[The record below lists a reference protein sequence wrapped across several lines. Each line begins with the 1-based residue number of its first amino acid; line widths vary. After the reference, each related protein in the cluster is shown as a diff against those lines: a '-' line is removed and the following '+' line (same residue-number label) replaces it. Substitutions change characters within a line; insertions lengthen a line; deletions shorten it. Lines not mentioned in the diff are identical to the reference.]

1 MNADVTQLLKQMK
14 TIFLHNKRIHIIKK
28 IGIIFLGFLCVFSLL
43 WFILSVRQ
51 LHESGKLVSDYN
63 LRRNSNYPHNITNVN
78 NIKTWMTFDYI
89 NFIFKLDPI
98 YLKNTLMITDSRYPN
113 IRIDH
118 YTRGHNQN
126 LLIFLQN
133 IQLAITNYHSNKK

>member
-1 MNADVTQLLKQMK
+1 MK
-14 TIFLHNKRIHIIKK
+14 EISLHHKRINKIKK
-28 IGIIFLGFLCVFSLL
+28 IGIIFLEFLCVFSLL
-43 WFILSVRQ
+43 WFILSIKQ

-63 LRRNSNYPHNITNVN
+63 LRRHSNYPHNITNIS

-89 NFIFKLDPI
+89 NFIFKLDPT
-98 YLKNTLMITDSRYPN
+98 YLKNILMINDSQYPN

-118 YTRGHNQN
+118 YARRHNQN

-133 IQLAITNYHSNKK
+133 IQLAITNYQSNKK